1 MTVIAFDGINLV
13 ADKAEFF
20 CGVMTE
26 VTKIFMFNDID
37 PKVDEFFK
45 CNFHRRKILMG
56 LAGRVKDI
64 TDFLNALRQ
73 GDIKTLNR
81 LAEDKECDLEG
92 IIINVSEGRMFY
104 LYNQLALK
112 ENFSL
117 PMVRG
122 SATPFTYGA
131 MIAGLDAVEA
141 VSAAVQ
147 YTDHAGLGVNVFTL
161 SDEALTRF
169 PEALYKSDYGIVR
182 KPYYIDSAKQKII
195 EVSKPRIIINSNL
208 ER

>member
-1 MTVIAFDGINLV
+1 MTVIAFDGINLA

-26 VTKIFMFNDID
+26 VTKLFLFEDIS

-45 CNFHRRKILMG
+45 CSFHRRKILLG

-64 TDFLNALRQ
+64 ADFLNAIRH
-73 GDIKTLNR
+73 GDVKTLNR
-81 LAEDKECDLEG
+81 LADDKDCDLEG
-92 IIINVSEGRMFY
+92 IIINVTEGRMFY
-104 LYNQLALK
+104 LYSQLALK

-131 MIAGLDAVEA
+131 MIAGLDAIEA

-182 KPYYIDSAKQKII
+182 KPYYIDSAKQKIS
-195 EVSKPRIIINSNL
+195 EVSKPRIIVSP
-208 ER
+208 